1 MSVAFRVMLAVVLV
15 CAATWAQLPTAT
27 LNGTVTDPQGA
38 VVTGAKLTLTHPATG
53 TTREGTT
60 SADGGYVFT
69 NLAAGTYIMRVEAQ
83 GFATQEV
90 KDIGLE
96 VGRADTL
103 NVSLKV
109 AAGGEVITVT
119 SNEAAVELT
128 QSQVQGLVTASTV
141 ENIPLNGRNFLELAF
156 LIPGNRPATNFDPTK
171 TNTLEVSSAGAF
183 GRGGNLTVDGGDNND
198 EVVGGTLMNFPQD
211 AIQEFQIATNRF
223 TAEVGRSGSS
233 IINIITKSGTN
244 DYHGSAFFF
253 FRHKELQAQPALI
266 RRANPDAPAA
276 PFDREQYGGSVG
288 GPIAKDKAFWFFALE
303 NRNQDHNVLVGE
315 RNFATSSVDPTSA
328 PAFIDDL
335 LLNGRT
341 DFKLSDNNNLFVR
354 YAFQRESDVDNGSL
368 RVAQGSAAN
377 RQLSKNRYHSLVADW
392 THTLSPRT
400 VNSLMFQANFFKNE
414 IPAFDPDDPVT
425 NPAGLATGNEIRFPS
440 LQDGANFRIPQGV
453 KMNRYQIRDTF
464 SWTRGKHILRF
475 GGELQNFGN
484 DAIFDLFGSGTI
496 FTTEDFA
503 TQDRN
508 GDLVIDDR
516 DIPIA
521 IALQSAAPER
531 PPFVDFY
538 RNTYLGFY
546 VQDDWKVRPN
556 LTLNLGLRW
565 EWDNNIFAEGDVHKP
580 CADPVLFDPN
590 ERCVWI
596 RNVLGQH
603 DEPANSKNFGP
614 RVGFAW
620 DPFSKGT
627 TVIRG
632 GYGIYY
638 DRVVT
643 EVPLLEL
650 LLDGRKLPLELTA
663 GSTLDGMGNFAPD
676 PATAQVVNLEN
687 PFAGDSTVFGIG
699 INVVDN
705 KARHPMV
712 QQFTFGAQH
721 QFGQNWIVSG
731 DAVHNFGNHLIIGR
745 LLRTTTSS
753 SPLINCPNG
762 VDPCTVTDPLT
773 GRSDNVTNI
782 ESTAK
787 SWYSGLLA
795 SLQKRLSGS
804 GPWKWG
810 FNINYTLSKGYNY
823 ANDDQ
828 IPFNGAEDQVNL
840 KFGSNNPRLEK
851 GYSPTDER
859 HRFVFYGIFEMP
871 WQISVSPIWTF
882 SSSVPMDAFVPA
894 LGSRLPLLQR
904 NALGRDI
911 NTGAELNTVITQ
923 YNGLPLC
930 RVFVPGAP
938 PSLAFPD
945 PSARPFPCNFGTG
958 AFDAMNNLIGIQP
971 LVLPLVN
978 PNLEFGDAFN
988 SLDLRIT
995 KSFTFAE
1002 RHKFQVIGEVFNV
1015 FNITN
1020 IRGFNNNNYSGFN
1033 NAITAPEF
1041 NVPFRT
1047 AGGFFGSGGP
1057 RAFQFA
1063 VRYSF

>member
-1 MSVAFRVMLAVVLV
+1 MLVAVTLQ
-15 CAATWAQLPTAT
+15 AQLPTAT
-27 LNGTVTDPQGA
+27 LNGTVADPQGA
-38 VVTGAKLTLTHPATG
+38 VVSGAKLTLTHPATG
-53 TTREGTT
+53 ASRETAT
-60 SADGGYVFT
+60 SSDGGYVFT
-69 NLAAGTYIMRVEAQ
+69 NLAAGTYTLRIAAQ
-83 GFATQEV
+83 GFATQDV

-109 AAGGEVITVT
+109 ASGGEVITVT

-128 QSQVQGLVTASTV
+128 QSQVAGHIGASTV
-141 ENIPLNGRNFLELAF
+141 QNIPLNGRNFLELAF
-156 LIPGNRPATNFDPTK
+156 LIPGHRPATNFDPTK

-211 AIQEFQIATNRF
+211 AVQEFQIVTNRF

-266 RRANPDAPAA
+266 RRADPDAPAA
-276 PFDREQYGGSVG
+276 PFDREQYGGSIG
-288 GPIAKDKAFWFFALE
+288 GPIVKDKAFWFFALE

-315 RNFATSSVDPTSA
+315 RNFTTSSVDPTSA
-328 PAFIDDL
+328 PAFIDDF

-341 DFKLSDNNNLFVR
+341 DFKVTDNDNLFVR

-392 THTLSPRT
+392 AHTLSPKT
-400 VNSLMFQANFFKNE
+400 VNSVMFQANFFKNE
-414 IPAFDPDDPVT
+414 IPAFDPDDPIT

-453 KMNRYQIRDTF
+453 KMNRYQVRDTF
-464 SWTRGKHILRF
+464 SWTKGSHTLRF
-475 GGELQNFGN
+475 GGEIQNFGN

-503 TQDRN
+503 TQNRN
-508 GDLVIDDR
+508 GDLVTDDR
-516 DIPIA
+516 DIV
-521 IALQSAAPER
+521 IALALRSAAPER

-538 RNTYLGFY
+538 RNTYLAFY
-546 VQDDWKVRPN
+546 VQDDWKVLPN

-580 CADPVLFDPN
+580 CADPAVFDPN

-596 RNVLGQH
+596 RNVLGEH

-620 DPFSKGT
+620 DPFSRGK

-650 LLDGRKLPLELTA
+650 LLDGRKLPLEALN
-663 GSTLDGMGNFAPD
+663 GSTLDGAGNFIPD
-676 PATAQVVNLEN
+676 ATTGQVVNLEN
-687 PFAGDSTVFGIG
+687 PFGGGGTVFGVG
-699 INVVDN
+699 INFIDN
-705 KARHPMV
+705 NLRHPYV
-712 QQFTFGAQH
+712 QQFTLGLQQ
-721 QFGQNWIVSG
+721 QFGDNWVLSA
-731 DAVHNFGNHLIIGR
+731 DAVHNFGNRLVWGR
-745 LLRTTTSS
+745 LLRSTTST
-753 SPLINCPNG
+753 SPQIVCTDG
-762 VDPCTVTDPLT
+762 IAPCTITDPSN
-773 GRSDNVTNI
+773 GRSDVVFNI

-795 SLQKRLSGS
+795 SLQRRPTSFGRFRL
-804 GPWKWG
+804 G
-810 FNINYTLSKGYNY
+810 FNANYTLSKTLNY
-823 ANDDQ
+823 SNDDQ
-828 IPFNGAEDQVNL
+828 IPFNGAEDQVSLVLGIND
-840 KFGSNNPRLEK
+840 PRIEK
-851 GYSPTDER
+851 GYAPTDER
-859 HRFVFYGIFEMP
+859 HRFTFHGTLEMP
-871 WQISVSPIWTF
+871 WQISVAPIWTW
-882 SSSVPMDAFVPA
+882 SSSVPLNTFVPA
-894 LGSRLPLLQR
+894 LTSRLPNTRR
-904 NALGRDI
+904 NAVGREIKTVAQLNAAIQACEASGICPDLLEVGP
-911 NTGAELNTVITQ
+911 NAEL
-923 YNGLPLC
+923 
-930 RVFVPGAP
+930 
-938 PSLAFPD
+938 
-945 PSARPFPCNFGTG
+945 
-958 AFDAMNNLIGIQP
+958 
-971 LVLPLVN
+971 
-978 PNLEFGDAFN
+978 GDSFN
-988 SLDLRIT
+988 SLDLRLT
-995 KSFTFAE
+995 KTFTFAE
-1002 RHKFQVIGEVFNV
+1002 RHRLQLIGEVFNL

-1020 IRGFNNNNYSGFN
+1020 IRGFNNNNFSGIN
-1033 NAITAPEF
+1033 NAIVGADPLNPTVQCCSPLGT
-1041 NVPFRT
+1041 PFRT

-1063 VRYSF
+1063 VKYSF